1 MVGVY
6 YIINKVEN
14 KKYIGC
20 SRNIEKRF
28 SEHRKMLNEGSHHS
42 YKLQKAWDKYKEDD
56 FVFEKVEECEVND
69 LFVVEAKHIFKEN
82 SIKEGYNVAEPNV
95 FIDVDGNI
103 KSLNFINNK
112 DFLCKPNFLIDI
124 NRCNLTLFQ
133 NKGINLLLYNI
144 QDTVAL
150 HNKDFKS
157 IDSILN
163 HEFVL
168 TSRQIEDLLGIEKG
182 ASTPASYIAKEIEK
196 IIDINLKGFEN
207 IDYKIP
213 NLLSKVKYD
222 PLEMEIR
229 YTITKDLF
237 DFMYN
242 KKGDFTRLDLREFRK
257 YKLSKYGYALLEV
270 LFRYSHFFT
279 KGNYVEFTPL
289 EFKKLVGASVDIT
302 NSYFKNKVLIKTLDE
317 LKEVVG
323 ITVDYSL
330 DNSGKFNKIRTLRLH
345 LNLDNPINKAFI
357 YRQSTSANVITLKE
371 VEVAH
376 KHTATFED
384 SDLAFKPDES
394 FEAYE
399 QYKERERGEYVP
411 TNERAKINEILNK
424 RKRIFMSEEEQDM
437 I

>member
-1 MVGVY
+1 M
-6 YIINKVEN
+6 
-14 KKYIGC
+14 
-20 SRNIEKRF
+20 
-28 SEHRKMLNEGSHHS
+28 SELNYEI
-42 YKLQKAWDKYKEDD
+42 KEYKEW
-56 FVFEKVEECEVND
+56 
-69 LFVVEAKHIFKEN
+69 
-82 SIKEGYNVAEPNV
+82 
-95 FIDVDGNI
+95 
-103 KSLNFINNK
+103 LN
-112 DFLCKPNFLIDI
+112 KPNFIIDI
-124 NRCNLTLFQ
+124 DRSDFTLFQ
-133 NKGINLLLYNI
+133 SKGLNLILYNTQI
-144 QDTVAL
+144 TFVLQSES
-150 HNKDFKS
+150 FKS
-157 IDSILN
+157 LEDILTY
-163 HEFVL
+163 EFVL
-168 TSRQIEDLLGIEKG
+168 TSKQVADLLGIESG
-182 ASTPASYIAKEIEK
+182 TSTPISYIAKEMEK
-196 IIDINLKGFEN
+196 LSNLKCRNFRDGGYE
-207 IDYKIP
+207 IW

-357 YRQSTSANVITLKE
+357 YRQSTSANIITLKE

-376 KHTATFED
+376 KYTATFEE

-399 QYKERERGEYVP
+399 QYKERERGEYIP